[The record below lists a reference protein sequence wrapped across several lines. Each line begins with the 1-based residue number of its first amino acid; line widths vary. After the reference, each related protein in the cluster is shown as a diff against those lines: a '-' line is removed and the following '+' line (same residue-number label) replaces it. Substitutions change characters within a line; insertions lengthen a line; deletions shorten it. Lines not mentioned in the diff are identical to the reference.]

1 MAGMFSYESSEVD
14 WCEDN
19 YKLSKNVVEY
29 FNMMSSFTFF
39 VISPI
44 MLYLLHPYAME
55 RYLALLLVWF
65 MMIFV
70 VAQIKE
76 YFDWPECLL
85 ACGYWLFLAGSVITL
100 AAAFGRN

>member
-70 VAQIKE
+70 ANAYTLNCFAIHIL
-76 YFDWPECLL
+76 YS
-85 ACGYWLFLAGSVITL
+85 LFVELRSCADQRVL
-100 AAAFGRN
+100 